1 MRKRQNR
8 WLALLLAGAM
18 TAALLSGC
26 SSQAGTTTAAQTAE
40 AETAQAETTAA
51 ANEETEAAGV
61 KYQAGTYTSTQT
73 GMGGQFDVTVTFSE
87 DAIEDIKVGENNETL
102 MVGTKA
108 IEILPQRIL
117 DNQSLNVDV
126 VTGATYTSY
135 AVIYGVRDCVEQ
147 AGGDLDALLE
157 APVTIDTY
165 DDMTHEAN
173 ILIIGGGLAGMT
185 AAISAA
191 ENGGDVI
198 LLEAKEYLGGNSVLS
213 TGTFIFGGTTIQA
226 DLGIEDDPDTFYEWA
241 LANSNNA
248 KDPVQVRMVADHG
261 QELIDFYAELGVNF
275 NTEKVNSTDGSEIN
289 RGHAIS
295 PNIGTAVAT
304 LEEDMEEMGIDIRY
318 STKADGFILDDNGQI
333 VGVTATNY
341 YGEPVE
347 YYGNN
352 IILASGG
359 WGDNNEMI
367 VENWGEDY
375 DGLVYGGSIG
385 MDGTMLNAAVELGA
399 DTVDM
404 EDPHIDA
411 TLEVTKGITI
421 TTNLLRNCGGIL
433 VRQSTGERFADEQ
446 SSHSEVAAAAM
457 HDIGDEYYYEIFD
470 DSVFNYSEAVTT
482 KAQSYVD
489 MGLTTQYDS
498 IEEMAEGLGIDVDA
512 LTQTIDEYNQAVRG
526 EIEDEFGRENF
537 ADELTAPFYVM
548 KVSNGV
554 ACTTG
559 GLRVDENMQVVD
571 TDGNPISNLYAIGEI
586 SGGYR
591 VHYVGGDSLSH
602 AGISGMLIG
611 EELTAAQE

>member
-1 MRKRQNR
+1 
-8 WLALLLAGAM
+8 
-18 TAALLSGC
+18 
-26 SSQAGTTTAAQTAE
+26 
-40 AETAQAETTAA
+40 
-51 ANEETEAAGV
+51 
-61 KYQAGTYTSTQT
+61 
-73 GMGGQFDVTVTFSE
+73 
-87 DAIEDIKVGENNETL
+87 
-102 MVGTKA
+102 
-108 IEILPQRIL
+108 
-117 DNQSLNVDV
+117 
-126 VTGATYTSY
+126 
-135 AVIYGVRDCVEQ
+135 
-147 AGGDLDALLE
+147 
-157 APVTIDTY
+157 
-165 DDMTHEAN
+165 
-173 ILIIGGGLAGMT
+173 
-185 AAISAA
+185 
-191 ENGGDVI
+191 
-198 LLEAKEYLGGNSVLS
+198 
-213 TGTFIFGGTTIQA
+213 
-226 DLGIEDDPDTFYEWA
+226 
-241 LANSNNA
+241 
-248 KDPVQVRMVADHG
+248 
-261 QELIDFYAELGVNF
+261 
-275 NTEKVNSTDGSEIN
+275 
-289 RGHAIS
+289 
-295 PNIGTAVAT
+295 
-304 LEEDMEEMGIDIRY
+304 
-318 STKADGFILDDNGQI
+318 
-333 VGVTATNY
+333 
-341 YGEPVE
+341 
-347 YYGNN
+347 
-352 IILASGG
+352 
-359 WGDNNEMI
+359 
-367 VENWGEDY
+367 
-375 DGLVYGGSIG
+375 
-385 MDGTMLNAAVELGA
+385 
-399 DTVDM
+399 M

-446 SSHSEVAAAAM
+446 SS

>member
-8 WLALLLAGAM
+8 WLALLLAAAM

-26 SSQAGTTTAAQTAE
+26 SSQTGTTTAAQTAE
-40 AETAQAETTAA
+40 AETVQAETTAA
-51 ANEETEAAGV
+51 ENEETEAAAT

-73 GMGGQFDVTVTFSE
+73 GMGGPFDVTVTFSD
-87 DAIEDIKVGENNETL
+87 DAIEDIQVGENNETL

-165 DDMTHEAN
+165 DDLTHEAD

-261 QELIDFYAELGVNF
+261 QDLIDFYAELGVNF

-318 STKADGFILDDNGQI
+318 STKADGFILDDNGEI
-333 VGVTATNY
+333 IGVTATNY

-404 EDPHIDA
+404 DDAHIDA
-411 TLEVTKGITI
+411 TLEVTRGITI

-457 HDIGDEYYYEIFD
+457 HEIGDEYYYEIFD

-498 IEEMAEGLGIDVDA
+498 VEEMAEGLGIDVDA

-526 EIEDEFGRENF
+526 EIEDAFGRENF

-611 EELTAAQE
+611 EELTAGQE

>member
-8 WLALLLAGAM
+8 WLALLLAASM

-26 SSQAGTTTAAQTAE
+26 SSQAEPTADAGTAE
-40 AETAQAETTAA
+40 AATTAA
-51 ANEETEAAGV
+51 AGEETGAETEAAGT

-73 GMGGQFDVTVTFSE
+73 GMGGKFDVTVTFSD
-87 DAIEDIKVGENNETL
+87 DAIEDIQVGENNETL

-135 AVIYGVRDCVEQ
+135 AVVYGVRDCVEQ

-165 DDMTHEAN
+165 DDLTHEAD

-226 DLGIEDDPDTFYEWA
+226 NLGIEDDPDTFYEWA
-241 LANSNNA
+241 LENSDYK

-261 QELIDFYAELGVNF
+261 QDLIDFYAELGVNF

-289 RGHAIS
+289 RGYAIS

-318 STKADGFILDDNGQI
+318 STRADGFILDDNGEI
-333 VGVTATNY
+333 IGVTATNY

-385 MDGTMLNAAVELGA
+385 MDGTMLNAAVALGA

-404 EDPHIDA
+404 DDPHIDA
-411 TLEVTKGITI
+411 TLEVTRGITI

-433 VRQSTGERFADEQ
+433 IRQSTGQRFADEQ
-446 SSHSEVAAAAM
+446 ASHSEVAAAAM
-457 HDIGDEYYYEIFD
+457 HDIGDKYYYEIFD
-470 DSVFNYSEAVTT
+470 DSAFNYNEAVTS
-482 KAQSYVD
+482 KSQSYVN

-498 IEEMAEGLGIDVDA
+498 IEEMAEGLGVDADA
-512 LTQTIDEYNQAVRG
+512 LTQTINEYNQAVRG

-611 EELTAAQE
+611 EELTAG